1 MNNLTNFVLSG
12 LTLQTDPKDVG
23 KYKSNEF
30 TKMGVKL
37 VTNLQKVL
45 NRCAL
50 MVERSAKLFCPVDTG
65 RLRASIAHRVVEE
78 NKQTYAEIGT
88 SVEYAPYV
96 EFGSVSRNRQP
107 HPFLGWAYDANKDK
121 VAQEIMNLI
130 DETSK
135 FEDSK
140 EIITAKVVL

>member
-1 MNNLTNFVLSG
+1 MEEKELT
-12 LTLQTDPKDVG
+12 PKNVG
-23 KYKSNEF
+23 QIKSNEF
-30 TKMGVKL
+30 KSMGIKL
-37 VTNLQKVL
+37 VTQLQKVL
-45 NRCAL
+45 NKCAL
-50 MVERSAKLFCPVDTG
+50 MVERSAKEFCPVDTG

-78 NKQTYAEIGT
+78 NKQTFAEIGT
-88 SVEYAPYV
+88 NVEYAPYV
-96 EFGSVSRNRQP
+96 EFGSVTRNRQP